1 MKQALYHPP
10 HVGEAL
16 DRIEGLGRED
26 LKAAIKCP
34 GSKSQPRLPDE
45 ALIRIIR
52 RASIEGDTAI
62 EEVALHTLLRRLA
75 SWAWGA
81 YSSFSEQDREDLVA
95 GLGEVIIKAIR
106 KSSAMD
112 FWEITFAK
120 NRDRAAA
127 DIYQDH
133 FVDRYQNAHESYDVD
148 VHDESDGGS
157 HADELAQL
165 ALIDRRWEKVLTP
178 EEMHYLHLLF
188 LSDIPLSSPR
198 ASSDLVRMTGKPEGT
213 LREIKT
219 KLKNKLK
226 AAWEPST

>member
-1 MKQALYHPP
+1 MKR
-10 HVGEAL
+10 
-16 DRIEGLGRED
+16 DD
-26 LKAAIKCP
+26 LKAAIQCP

-52 RASIEGDTAI
+52 RASVEGDAI
-62 EEVALHTLLRRLA
+62 IEDAALRNLLGRLTV
-75 SWAWGA
+75 WAWHA
-81 YSSFSEQDREDLVA
+81 YSSFTEQDREDLVA

-106 KSSAMD
+106 KSSAID
-112 FWEITFAK
+112 YWEITFAK

-133 FVDRYQNAHESYDVD
+133 FVDRYQNAHESYDAD

-157 HADELAQL
+157 HADKLAEL

-178 EEMHYLHLLF
+178 EEMRYLHLLF
-188 LSDIPLSSPR
+188 LSEIPLSSPQ